1 LEEKHNMPYTLRR
14 PMFRGGKPNAYGTG
28 ITSNLE
34 SRRGFANGP
43 EEEMLS
49 PDVSRSTSKGSICK
63 KLW

>member
-1 LEEKHNMPYTLRR
+1 MEVLEEQHNMPYTLRR

-43 EEEMLS
+43 ERSHQMT
-49 PDVSRSTSKGSICK
+49 RSTSKGSICK
-63 KLW
+63 NLW